1 MFKRIMV
8 PVETKEKSEIA
19 IKIAY
24 DMAELHKSEVILF
37 NVINPKSLMVATEPE
52 EEREEAEEGEETG
65 EAKSEE
71 MEETL
76 TDIEREERRK
86 ALEED
91 RYKMLYS
98 IKRTA
103 PSDRMK
109 VFIDIVE
116 GDPATKISEM
126 ARKNKVDLIIMPK
139 SGKIGPRRV
148 LVGDIALKVAEITE
162 IPLMMI
168 SS

>member
-1 MFKRIMV
+1 MV
-8 PVETKEKSEIA
+8 PIETKEKSETA
-19 IKIAY
+19 ITIAY
-24 DMAELHKSEVILF
+24 DMAGLYKSEIILF
-37 NVINPKSLMVATEPE
+37 NVINPKSLMVEPGMDEQPE
-52 EEREEAEEGEETG
+52 EEAQGETG
-65 EAKSEE
+65 EPQEDGQEKSKEIQE
-71 MEETL
+71 SL
-76 TDIEREERRK
+76 TDIQREERRK
-86 ALEED
+86 ILEED

-103 PSDRMK
+103 PDDRMK

-148 LVGDIALKVAEITE
+148 LVGDIALKVAEITD

-168 SS
+168 ST